1 MAQYMTQQGYVT
13 SSLQKAK
20 TRARQE
26 AEDYGRSYVENTE
39 SGKTVYR
46 TNPRQPHKRVRKA
59 LKKYAASQG
68 LPTQYTPAKV
78 RVNPKGGLDIKFAR
92 PPKGATRDPRGF
104 SVTALD
110 KNGRSYAAKGS
121 PPPRG
126 WEPKTGNVVYI
137 EGRKTKLG
145 AKDSDGLFRLR
156 PPING
161 TTAMS
166 GGNLRQVARI

>member
-92 PPKGATRDPRGF
+92 PPKGATRNPRGF
-104 SVTALD
+104 SVKSAG
-110 KNGRSYAAKGS
+110 K
-121 PPPRG
+121 
-126 WEPKTGNVVYI
+126 
-137 EGRKTKLG
+137 RK
-145 AKDSDGLFRLR
+145 
-156 PPING
+156 
-161 TTAMS
+161 
-166 GGNLRQVARI
+166 

>member
-59 LKKYAASQG
+59 LKKYVKRQTKNPVG
-68 LPTQYTPAKV
+68 LPAQYTPAKV
-78 RVNPKGGLDIKFAR
+78 RVTYVVSVCGFLTRENAAHLF
-92 PPKGATRDPRGF
+92 GA
-104 SVTALD
+104 
-110 KNGRSYAAKGS
+110 
-121 PPPRG
+121 
-126 WEPKTGNVVYI
+126 VVNADREREY
-137 EGRKTKLG
+137 
-145 AKDSDGLFRLR
+145 RLE
-156 PPING
+156 
-161 TTAMS
+161 AC
-166 GGNLRQVARI
+166 

>member
-39 SGKTVYR
+39 SGTTVYR

-59 LKKYAASQG
+59 LKKYVKRQTKNPVG

-92 PPKGATRDPRGF
+92 PPKGATRNPRGF
-104 SVTALD
+104 SVTANRNPAWTVTLHGKKID
-110 KNGRSYAAKGS
+110 TIFDTWVGPPSAAPSAADVKRSLVKHDGYDPAIKVTK
-121 PPPRG
+121 
-126 WEPKTGNVVYI
+126 E
-137 EGRKTKLG
+137 RKRK
-145 AKDSDGLFRLR
+145 
-156 PPING
+156 
-161 TTAMS
+161 
-166 GGNLRQVARI
+166 